1 MNKTK
6 EADLRK
12 HRCCFTGHR
21 PERMNED
28 EDTVKALLDAA
39 IGQAVSDG
47 FTTFISGCARGVD
60 LWAAS
65 VVLNKRQDNP
75 NIHLICAVPFRG
87 FEQRWNME
95 DRELYNYILSN
106 TDLVRYIN
114 DYYFPAC
121 FQRRN
126 EWMVDHSSR
135 VIAVF
140 NGQKSGTKNTVDY
153 AIMKRVEVYDAKS
166 ASCAKCTKY
175 TTQNL

>member
-1 MNKTK
+1 MNISREK
-6 EADLRK
+6 ELRK

-21 PERMNED
+21 PERLNED
-28 EDTVKALLDAA
+28 ESTVKRLLDAA
-39 IGQAVSDG
+39 IDQAVSDG

-65 VVLNKRQDNP
+65 IVLDKRRDDP

-87 FEQRWNME
+87 FEQRWGIG
-95 DRELYNYILSN
+95 DRELYNYILNSA
-106 TDLVRYIN
+106 DLVRYIN
-114 DYYFPAC
+114 ERYFPAC
-121 FQRRN
+121 FQIRN

-153 AIMKRVEVYDAKS
+153 ARRVGVATFNIFDTFYF
-166 ASCAKCTKY
+166 
-175 TTQNL
+175 